1 MIGRLNK
8 TAPAAIGPNCRLYSV
23 KNSDNPTGT
32 VLVPD
37 IVINNAN
44 KKSFNPVKN
53 VKIAV
58 VAIPLIDTGT
68 IIRKKTPKLLQPS
81 TNAASSNSLGMPSK
95 NPIIIHIT
103 NGIPILA

>member
-8 TAPAAIGPNCRLYSV
+8 TAPAAIGPNWILYSV

-37 IVINNAN
+37 IVINKAN

-58 VAIPLIDTGT
+58 VAIPFIATGT
-68 IIRKKTPKLLQPS
+68 ITRKKALRLLQPS
-81 TNAASSNSLGMPSK
+81 TNAA
-95 NPIIIHIT
+95 
-103 NGIPILA
+103 